1 MAKYPFRIL
10 LETVEGSKT
19 SYYSSSFVDTSDN
32 MVLSSSQVYNR
43 ITGSVSSSY
52 QNQTI
57 FSGSDFNTS
66 FTFKDNNILSASLS
80 GSLESGSIFFTST
93 DSEYDRLLRYKF
105 FGEKVCNVLGLPSN
119 EWIYADQFRL
129 PSDDES
135 NFFEGN
141 VKAKNIFI
149 EDDFTFTGTSN
160 LNSDLPIL
168 VDTGSDRYVRFQDVR
183 GIPTNALFM
192 GYNNDLDSYHFSA
205 SVHFPFRM
213 EGINEYTGSNSRIG
227 TIDAGKIY
235 VQGTGLYSSRDEG
248 IVLGSDGNILL
259 KPGKYIATH
268 NQAEGNP
275 SVDTSDRHRITFAD
289 GIKFIVDDPLTEI
302 LHLTKSRVGVNI
314 GDEDEITHTLTV
326 GGDISASGNI
336 FAQEFHTLITSS
348 SIIFSSGSTIFGD
361 TLDDVHSMTGSL
373 KLTGSIEA
381 DGKVGIGK
389 TSPTSPLEVVG
400 NISASGNIFLES
412 GKGVTNTSNPDEDY
426 IAFVN
431 QQAGGYS
438 GLFISS
444 SNAFI
449 GAHTDLSK
457 EDIPKLLTVA
467 GDISSSGDIYLEHN
481 KNIFL
486 TGDDDVSIKVSTG
499 GIDLNGNDGDSISLN
514 GGDKNC
520 NIVLR
525 SENNSS
531 MLFVD
536 ADTDRIG
543 IGTGTPAKTLTVAGE
558 VSSSK
563 AMFVQGTDL
572 DFQVSASTKTLI
584 QISGDVSSS
593 GDWYGAGSGIKVSG
607 STAETTLLTVTHP
620 ETGSLFE
627 VKATPDSGSIVISG
641 SILLKDN
648 NLVPS
653 VSESRIYNSGSN
665 LYFGNH
671 AGTNDFSIGPK
682 VLQTYSHNFSDDPST
697 GEHGL
702 PWADS
707 FENLNQYD
715 EQASFLCTTQ
725 TNVRHVLMRGQGWD
739 QNMGGTITWRVK
751 THSPYGVT
759 VTNEANWTTK
769 ETTIV
774 TIPGSTDVGATNLI
788 YATFSGSHC
797 EPGDLLF
804 VGFEFS
810 ADFTSGA
817 DEFYVSSTVEHDY
830 NTLPTLGFTTGSMPT
845 GSAGFG
851 V

>member
-213 EGINEYTGSNSRIG
+213 EGINQYTGSNSRIG

-400 NISASGNIFLES
+400 NISA
-412 GKGVTNTSNPDEDY
+412 
-426 IAFVN
+426 
-431 QQAGGYS
+431 
-438 GLFISS
+438 
-444 SNAFI
+444 
-449 GAHTDLSK
+449 
-457 EDIPKLLTVA
+457 
-467 GDISSSGDIYLEHN
+467 SGDIYLEHN